1 MDNDLEVRTEVG
13 HRAVAIVLVCGF
25 VSLVS
30 LVGLVIWMM
39 L

>member
-1 MDNDLEVRTEVG
+1 MDNDPEVHTDGG

-25 VSLVS
+25 VSLVA

>member
-13 HRAVAIVLVCGF
+13 HRAVAIVVVCAI
-25 VSLVS
+25 LS
-30 LVGLVIWMM
+30 LVGIAIWLM